1 MNGITRGVTLELCRA
16 HGIPA
21 PETDLPQTDVYSA
34 DESFVTGTF
43 GGQVPVVE
51 VDGRRIGDGRPGPLT
66 ARLRELY
73 RERVSADGPR
83 LVDA

>member
-1 MNGITRGVTLELCRA
+1 LELCRD

-21 PETDLPQTDVYSA
+21 RETDFPLTDVYSA
-34 DESFVTGTF
+34 DEAFVTGTF
-43 GGQVPVVE
+43 GGQVPVVD

-73 RERVSADGPR
+73 RERAGSDGPR